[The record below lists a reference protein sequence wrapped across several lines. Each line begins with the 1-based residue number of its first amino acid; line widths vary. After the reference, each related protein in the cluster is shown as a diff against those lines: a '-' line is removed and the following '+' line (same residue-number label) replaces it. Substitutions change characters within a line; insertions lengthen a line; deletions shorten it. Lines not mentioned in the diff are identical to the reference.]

1 MKNVN
6 SKWLYLI
13 VLALIWGSSFILI
26 KKSLLGLSPYQ
37 LGALRTI
44 ITGIF
49 LFAVGFNS
57 IKSIKKH
64 EWKWVILTGFLGSF
78 IPAFLF
84 AIAET
89 EIDSAVTS
97 ILNSLV
103 PLNTVLLGF
112 AIFKIAS
119 TKRQVLGVII
129 GFIGTSILIFKGAE
143 LNPNQNY
150 LFAGYIIIATLMY
163 AANVNIIKKHLQNTK
178 PLSIATGNY
187 VAIII
192 PAIVILC
199 FTDFFNENTY
209 SHPDFKMSMV
219 YVVILSLF
227 GTALAKVLFNTLVQI
242 STPVFAS
249 SVTYLMPLVALVWG
263 ILDGNDSEKAEKAI
277 EKTTEF
283 FHSIGIKTKLSEYT
297 SEFEGAAKEI
307 ETRFESRG
315 MTGIGERGTLTP
327 QDVKKIVEMSY

>member
-1 MKNVN
+1 MKSTNN
-6 SKWLYLI
+6 KWVYLI

-49 LFAVGFNS
+49 LLTVGLKS
-57 IKSIKKH
+57 IKSIKKQ
-64 EWKWVILTGFLGSF
+64 EWKWVILSGFLGSF
-78 IPAFLF
+78 FPAFLF

-103 PLNTVLLGF
+103 PLNTVLFGF
-112 AIFKIAS
+112 AVFKITS
-119 TKRQVLGVII
+119 TKRQISGVII
-129 GFIGTSILIFKGAE
+129 GFIGTSILILKGAE
-143 LNPNQNY
+143 LNPTQNY
-150 LFAGYIIIATLMY
+150 LFAGYIIIATCMY
-163 AANVNIIKKHLQNTK
+163 ALNVNIIKKYLQHVK

-187 VAIII
+187 LAIII
-192 PAIVILC
+192 PAVIVLI
-199 FTDFFNENTY
+199 FSGFFKGNTFA
-209 SHPDFKMSMV
+209 HPDFNMSVV

-249 SVTYLMPLVALVWG
+249 SVTYLMPVVALVWG
-263 ILDGNDSEKAEKAI
+263 ILDGEGFSSMQALGSFI
-277 EKTTEF
+277 IL
-283 FHSIGIKTKLSEYT
+283 IGVYLSH
-297 SEFEGAAKEI
+297 K
-307 ETRFESRG
+307 RKR
-315 MTGIGERGTLTP
+315 
-327 QDVKKIVEMSY
+327 

>member
-1 MKNVN
+1 MRNVN

-49 LFAVGFNS
+49 LFAVGFKS
-57 IKSIKKH
+57 IKSIKKQ
-64 EWKWVILTGFLGSF
+64 EWKWVILTGFVGSF

-89 EIDSAVTS
+89 EIDSAITS

-112 AIFKIAS
+112 AVFKIAS
-119 TKRQVLGVII
+119 TKRQILGVII
-129 GFIGTSILIFKGAE
+129 GFIGTSILILKGAE

-150 LFAGYIIIATLMY
+150 LFAGYIIIATCMY
-163 AANVNIIKKHLQNTK
+163 ALNVNIIKKYLQHVK

-192 PAIVILC
+192 PAIVVLF
-199 FTDFFNENTY
+199 FTDFFNENTF

-219 YVVILSLF
+219 YIVILSLF
-227 GTALAKVLFNTLVQI
+227 GTALAKVLFNALVQI

-249 SVTYLMPLVALVWG
+249 SVTYLMPLVALIWG
-263 ILDGNDSEKAEKAI
+263 ILDGEGFSSMQAFGSLI
-277 EKTTEF
+277 
-283 FHSIGIKTKLSEYT
+283 ILLGVYLSH
-297 SEFEGAAKEI
+297 K
-307 ETRFESRG
+307 RKR
-315 MTGIGERGTLTP
+315 
-327 QDVKKIVEMSY
+327 

>member
-1 MKNVN
+1 MKNPN

-13 VLALIWGSSFILI
+13 VLAVIWGSSFILI
-26 KKSLLGLSPYQ
+26 KKSLLGLTPYQ
-37 LGALRTI
+37 QGALRTI

-49 LFAVGFNS
+49 LFAVGFKS
-57 IKSIKKH
+57 IKSIKKN

-89 EIDSAVTS
+89 EIDSSVTS

-112 AIFKIAS
+112 AVFKIAS
-119 TKRQVLGVII
+119 TKRQVLGVIV
-129 GFIGTSILIFKGAE
+129 GFIGTSILILKGAE

-150 LFAGYIIIATLMY
+150 LFAGYIILATCMY
-163 AANVNIIKKHLQNTK
+163 ALNVNIIKKYLQYVK

-192 PAIVILC
+192 PAFIILC
-199 FTDFFNENTY
+199 FSDFFNEDTY
-209 SHPDFKMSMV
+209 AHPDFKMSIV

-249 SVTYLMPLVALVWG
+249 SVAYLMPLVALVWG
-263 ILDGNDSEKAEKAI
+263 LLDGEGFSLTQAFGSLVI
-277 EKTTEF
+277 LL
-283 FHSIGIKTKLSEYT
+283 GVYLSH
-297 SEFEGAAKEI
+297 K
-307 ETRFESRG
+307 RQR
-315 MTGIGERGTLTP
+315 
-327 QDVKKIVEMSY
+327 